1 MNGENEKLIS
11 IDEVIERAKRL
22 GVDFGKGDP
31 RNRLRYYVKIGLLPH
46 AKRKAF
52 KNKFPEGAYPEEI
65 VWKLFEIDRMI
76 KAGMGILQIK
86 REFEER
92 EKKKERKK
100 KFLFCQRSRQK
111 FL

>member
-76 KAGMGILQIK
+76 KAGKGILQIK
-86 REFEER
+86 KEMEEKEKER
-92 EKKKERKK
+92 ERKG
-100 KFLFCQRSRQK
+100 FCLTK
-111 FL
+111 V